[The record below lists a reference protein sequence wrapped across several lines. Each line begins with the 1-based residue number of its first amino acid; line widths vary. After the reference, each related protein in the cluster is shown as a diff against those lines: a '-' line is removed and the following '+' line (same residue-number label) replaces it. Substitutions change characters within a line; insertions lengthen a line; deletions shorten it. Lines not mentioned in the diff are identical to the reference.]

1 MSKRLSVLSAVVLGF
16 ALLAGACGSDS
27 DSSSSSS
34 SDTAAPATTAA
45 ASGGDYLGD
54 GSLGEVTVSAGDAI
68 QIRSLNAISG
78 DVAFLGVPNENGIRM
93 AVEDYGQIH
102 GFDVDLGAGLD
113 DLCSADGGL
122 SLIHI

>member
-1 MSKRLSVLSAVVLGF
+1 MSKRLSVLSAVLLGF
-16 ALLAGACGSDS
+16 ALLAGACSSDS

-45 ASGGDYLGD
+45 ESSGGDYLGD

-93 AVEDYGQIH
+93 AV
-102 GFDVDLGAGLD
+102 
-113 DLCSADGGL
+113 
-122 SLIHI
+122 